1 MGPVRF
7 LALAILCILATIAA
21 SSSLLALDEST
32 LTPTGAE
39 IVLAEEQ
46 EFQDAMTIWKG
57 HHYAEGQRLLRD
69 FSTKRP
75 KSRWAA
81 EADLHVG
88 CYLTYTKRYDEAR
101 KVFKDILAKHP
112 KGSIAIKA
120 RIRLGNVAEQTG
132 KLKEAVRYYGEVLQM
147 APTWDQFRYANFR
160 ARTLIPKLHRWQAM
174 INCGP
179 TALASCL
186 EALGKAQESAQ
197 ARSRLRHIL

>member
-1 MGPVRF
+1 M
-7 LALAILCILATIAA
+7 A
-21 SSSLLALDEST
+21 
-32 LTPTGAE
+32 
-39 IVLAEEQ
+39 
-46 EFQDAMTIWKG
+46 IWKG
-57 HHYAEGQRLLRD
+57 HHYAEGQRLLRE
-69 FSTKRP
+69 FSNKHS

-101 KVFKDILAKHP
+101 KVFRDILAKHP

-120 RIRLGNVAEQTG
+120 KIRLGNVAEQTG

-160 ARTLIPKLHRWQAM
+160 ARTLIPKLCRWQAM
-174 INCGP
+174 IDCGP

-186 EALGKAQESAQ
+186 EALGKASESAQ